1 MPPTKDALYL
11 HIECAKYQFQKW
23 KKALDHHPHLYNP
36 VEYLWAGI
44 DVSLAVQLELLK
56 AAQDAILEFFLAA
69 AKSPNALQ
77 IIAVVQLLIFHHQIY
92 KD

>member
-56 AAQDAILEFFLAA
+56 PAQDAILQFFSRSCKKSECAA
-69 AKSPNALQ
+69 NHCGC
-77 IIAVVQLLIFHHQIY
+77 AVVNFPSSDL
-92 KD
+92 